1 MKKELKITV
10 PNDYSAITL
19 RKYLEM
25 HKDMEAYKDDE
36 EAVHAILFYH
46 LCQIEADLLNKIDN
60 ETYNDIKNQLFSF
73 LGNHEQPLKRIVV
86 LNGKEYGFEPNLSE
100 MAYGAYVDIS
110 KYDTFTID
118 ENWAKIMS
126 ILYRPIT
133 KQVGALYEIE
143 PYAGKIDDELWLE
156 AGMDVH
162 FGAYFFFINLSRD
175 LGKDTLKSLM
185 EMEEMP
191 LNIKS
196 ILEESGELIN
206 QYSRFVT
213 GSYFESMK

>member
-1 MKKELKITV
+1 MKKEIKISV
-10 PNDYSAITL
+10 PNNYSAITL
-19 RKYLEM
+19 KKYLEM

-46 LCQIEADLLNKIDN
+46 LCQIEADTLQKIDN
-60 ETYNDIKNQLFSF
+60 ETYNGIKNQLFSF
-73 LGNHEQPLKRIVV
+73 LGNHEHQLKRIVV

-118 ENWAKIMS
+118 ENWAKVMS

-133 KQVGALYEIE
+133 KKVGALYEIE
-143 PYAGKIDDELWLE
+143 PYNGYIDEELWLE
-156 AGMDVH
+156 AGMDIH

-175 LGKDTLKSLM
+175 LGNDILKSLM
-185 EMEEMP
+185 QTEEMP
-191 LNIKS
+191 TSIKS
-196 ILEESGELIN
+196 ILEKSGELTN
-206 QYSRFVT
+206 QYLHFLT
-213 GSYFESMK
+213 GSYSE